1 MFNRRS
7 LLSISILFTFT
18 AFILVCI
25 ATAGTTKN
33 YKPLTNIYMG
43 DASIKHVNV
52 SKIIPELEPVLD
64 VLGRALLADGA
75 NSTEVF
81 TALRQLSY
89 TSALAPFVTL
99 LVNMKNVTQSLEA
112 VTALM
117 PLALTATVGNT
128 SIELKGIDSLLTESK
143 NSNDTRDYLK
153 TLMDEVL
160 NNTSS
165 SMVSLEKTSFVLLD
179 DSKNPENTTESLI
192 DLSSLQLSDM
202 APLLPA
208 FQLLS
213 AADNVTGTFLG
224 LETLMDASIPT
235 DLATTMFTMI
245 QQYLTTNTTAKDIES
260 IFDKLSSMTS
270 ASPTLKK
277 SSDAL
282 EDILIY
288 AKNANTT
295 LDYLTQILDANLT
308 TSKTAKS
315 VMNTIS
321 KLYDNS
327 KNQTLLLSELTTL
340 TSAVGNKDVVAELK
354 TLDSVL
360 ASSTNQSSAVSN
372 LETLQDIV
380 MNDTSNN
387 KYIPYLFDLLDGSS
401 DPAGTFSALIDI
413 CEFVQT
419 NMAQFTPVLSLVG
432 SALKTPSPTRQ
443 QVYDL
448 TPSILE
454 FLQIPTTFRLSL
466 FSLCHI
472 AENGTILDCSKSHAV
487 QDLDFRAIIYAAL
500 MDSDFKP
507 YMEALDL
514 SADDLYLEGKLLKKE
529 HMYVPAVR
537 AVLAFNIL
545 FIVSS
550 FAIML
555 FFIFMTVKDAAF
567 SLSHF
572 GWFGL
577 LTCSLACSLF
587 SGLAATIV
595 SCMITIIKSGTAHDK
610 FNVVYTTGKAYC
622 GLTWCAFTITF
633 VTSLIVGYMWLL
645 HWKGAHNGSL
655 PFIGGNSKDVE
666 HQQFAESDSTSEK
679 VSKSNIVAQ
688 EEKV

>member
-1 MFNRRS
+1 MLNRRF

-25 ATAGTTKN
+25 ATAGSTKD
-33 YKPLTNIYMG
+33 YKPITNIYMG

-75 NSTEVF
+75 NSTEIF
-81 TALRQLSY
+81 QSLRELSY
-89 TSALAPFVTL
+89 TSALAPFVNL
-99 LVNMKNVTQSLEA
+99 LVNMKNITQSLSA

-117 PLALTATVGNT
+117 PLALTASVGNT
-128 SIELKGIDSLLTESK
+128 SIELNGINSLLTESK
-143 NSNDTRDYLK
+143 NSNDTRDSLK
-153 TLMDEVL
+153 TLMGEVL
-160 NNTSS
+160 NNTTPQ
-165 SMVSLEKTSFVLLD
+165 MVSLEKTSFVLLD
-179 DSKNPENTTESLI
+179 DSKNPANTTQSLI
-192 DLSSLQLSDM
+192 DLSSLQLTDM
-202 APLLPA
+202 VPLAPA
-208 FQLLS
+208 FQLLA

-224 LETLMDASIPT
+224 LETLMGASIPNS
-235 DLATTMFTMI
+235 LATTMFTII
-245 QQYLTTNTTAKDIES
+245 QQSLSDNTTAEDIKS
-260 IFDKLSSMTS
+260 IFNKLSSMTS
-270 ASPTLKK
+270 SSETLQK
-277 SSDAL
+277 SSAAL
-282 EDILIY
+282 EDLLIY
-288 AKNANTT
+288 AKNPNNT
-295 LDYLTQILDANLT
+295 LNYLSDIVDANLT
-308 TSKTAKS
+308 TSATAKS

-340 TSAVGNKDVVAELK
+340 TSAVGDKDVVAELK
-354 TLDSVL
+354 TLESVL
-360 ASSTNQSSAVSN
+360 SASTNQSSAVSN
-372 LETLQDIV
+372 LETLQNIV

-387 KYIPYLFDLLDGSS
+387 KYIPYLFDLLDASK
-401 DPAGTFSALIDI
+401 DPAVTFASLIEI
-413 CEFVQT
+413 TKFVQT

-432 SALKTPSPTRQ
+432 AALRTPSPTSKQ
-443 QVYDL
+443 IYDL

-454 FLQIPTTFRLSL
+454 FLQIPTTFRLSI

-472 AENGTILDCSKSHAV
+472 AENGTILDCSKPHAV
-487 QDLDFRAIIYAAL
+487 QNLDFRAIIYSAL
-500 MDSDFKP
+500 INSEFKP
-507 YMEALDL
+507 YIETLDL

-529 HMYVPAVR
+529 HMYVPAVK

-555 FFIFMTVKDAAF
+555 FFIFMAIKDNAF
-567 SLSHF
+567 SLSHW

-595 SCMITIIKSGTAHDK
+595 STMITIIKSGTAHDK
-610 FNVVYTTGKAYC
+610 FNVDYTTGPAYC
-622 GLTWCAFTITF
+622 GLTWCAFSITF
-633 VTSLIVGYMWLL
+633 ITSLIVGYMWLL

-655 PFIGGNSKDVE
+655 PFIGGKTAAVE
-666 HQQFAESDSTSEK
+666 PQHFESDSTSEK
-679 VSKSNIVAQ
+679 VSKSNVITH